1 MEKVIIVGG
10 GQAAASLAHKMRS
23 LGFDG
28 ALTMMCEEKTP
39 PYQRPPLSKKYLLG
53 EMALERLYLRPEHYY
68 VEQNITLHLGERVNA
83 IDRQNN
89 EIITE
94 KGQYA
99 YDRLVLATGS
109 TPRLLPAHLGG
120 TLENVFSVRDL
131 KDADSLAPHMK
142 EGKRLL
148 IIGGGYIGLEAA
160 AVAAAR
166 GMDVTLIE
174 MSERILQ
181 RVAAPQTSD
190 YFRSLHQSH
199 GVTIKEQTG
208 LTRLLGQNGQV
219 VGAEL
224 SDGSTL
230 EIDLAILGIGITP
243 AINLAQDCGLAIENG
258 IRVDAL
264 GRSSDPNI
272 WAAGDCCSF
281 PYKDGYLRLES
292 VPNAIDQAEVIAQ
305 NILGAEIAY
314 IPKPWF
320 WSDQYD
326 VKLQIAGLNTGY
338 DKIIERKNPTLLSQ
352 SFWYY
357 AQDTLI
363 AVDAMND
370 PRAYMVAKKLIES
383 GLTPDPA
390 LVEDASSNLKDLLKQ

>member
-160 AVAAAR
+160 AVAAAH

-199 GVTIKEQTG
+199 GVSIKEQTG

-243 AINLAQDCGLAIENG
+243 ATNLAQDCGLAIENG

-305 NILGAEIAY
+305 NIMGAEIAY

>member
-83 IDRQNN
+83 LDRQNN

-199 GVTIKEQTG
+199 GVSIKEQTG

-243 AINLAQDCGLAIENG
+243 ATNLAQDCGLAIENG

-305 NILGAEIAY
+305 NIMGAEIAY

-357 AQDTLI
+357 AQDTLV

>member
-230 EIDLAILGIGITP
+230 EIDLAILGIGIIP
-243 AINLAQDCGLAIENG
+243 ATNLAQDCGLAFENG

>member
-83 IDRQNN
+83 LDRQNN

-94 KGQYA
+94 NGQYA

-243 AINLAQDCGLAIENG
+243 ATNLAQDCGLAIENG

-305 NILGAEIAY
+305 NIMGAEIAY

-357 AQDTLI
+357 AQNTLI

-370 PRAYMVAKKLIES
+370 PRAYVVAKKLIES

>member
-199 GVTIKEQTG
+199 GVSIKEQTG

-230 EIDLAILGIGITP
+230 EIDLAILGIGVTP
-243 AINLAQDCGLAIENG
+243 ATNLAQDCGLAIENG

-305 NILGAEIAY
+305 NIMGAEIAY

>member
-181 RVAAPQTSD
+181 RVAAPQTSN

-243 AINLAQDCGLAIENG
+243 ATNLAQDCGLAIENG

-281 PYKDGYLRLES
+281 PYKDGFLRLES

-305 NILGAEIAY
+305 NIMGAEIAY

>member
-199 GVTIKEQTG
+199 GVSIKEQTG

-243 AINLAQDCGLAIENG
+243 ATNLAQDCGLAIENG

-305 NILGAEIAY
+305 NIMGAEIAY

-357 AQDTLI
+357 AQDTLV

>member
-243 AINLAQDCGLAIENG
+243 ATNLAQDCGLAFENG

-305 NILGAEIAY
+305 NIMGAEIAY

>member
-83 IDRQNN
+83 LDRQNN

-190 YFRSLHQSH
+190 YFRSLHQSY

-243 AINLAQDCGLAIENG
+243 ATNLAQDCGLAIENG

-305 NILGAEIAY
+305 NIMGAEIAY

>member
-83 IDRQNN
+83 LDRQNN
-89 EIITE
+89 KIITE

-243 AINLAQDCGLAIENG
+243 ATNLAQDCGLAIENG

-305 NILGAEIAY
+305 NIMGAEIAY

-326 VKLQIAGLNTGY
+326 VKLQIAGLNAGY

>member
-83 IDRQNN
+83 LDRRNN

-243 AINLAQDCGLAIENG
+243 ATNLAQDCGLAIENG

-305 NILGAEIAY
+305 NIMGAEIAY

-357 AQDTLI
+357 AQNTLI

>member
-243 AINLAQDCGLAIENG
+243 ATNLAQDCGLAFENG

-305 NILGAEIAY
+305 NIMGAEIAY

-357 AQDTLI
+357 AQDTLV

>member
-305 NILGAEIAY
+305 NIMGAEIAY

>member
-83 IDRQNN
+83 LDRQNN
-89 EIITE
+89 KIITE

-199 GVTIKEQTG
+199 GVSIKEQTG

-243 AINLAQDCGLAIENG
+243 ATNLAQDCGLAIENG

-305 NILGAEIAY
+305 NIMGAEIAY

-326 VKLQIAGLNTGY
+326 VKLQIAGLNAGY

>member
-160 AVAAAR
+160 AVAAVR

-243 AINLAQDCGLAIENG
+243 ATNLAQDCGLAFENG

-305 NILGAEIAY
+305 NIMGAEIAY

-357 AQDTLI
+357 AQDTLV

>member
-243 AINLAQDCGLAIENG
+243 ATNLAQDCGLAIENG
-258 IRVDAL
+258 IRVDVL

>member
-83 IDRQNN
+83 INRQNN

-109 TPRLLPAHLGG
+109 TPRLLPTHLGG

-199 GVTIKEQTG
+199 GVSIKEQTG

-243 AINLAQDCGLAIENG
+243 ATNLAQDCGLAIENG

-305 NILGAEIAY
+305 NIMGAEIAY

>member
-53 EMALERLYLRPEHYY
+53 EMAFERLYLRPEHYY

-83 IDRQNN
+83 LDRQNN
-89 EIITE
+89 KIITE

-120 TLENVFSVRDL
+120 TLENVFSIRDL

-148 IIGGGYIGLEAA
+148 ITGGGYIGLEAA

-243 AINLAQDCGLAIENG
+243 ATNLAQDCGLAFENG

-305 NILGAEIAY
+305 NIMGAEIAY

>member
-243 AINLAQDCGLAIENG
+243 ATNLAQDCGLAIENG

-305 NILGAEIAY
+305 NIMGAEIAY

>member
-83 IDRQNN
+83 IDRQSN

-243 AINLAQDCGLAIENG
+243 ATNLAQDCGLAIENG

-305 NILGAEIAY
+305 NIMGAEIAY

>member
-83 IDRQNN
+83 INRQNN

-199 GVTIKEQTG
+199 GVSIKEQTG

-243 AINLAQDCGLAIENG
+243 ATNLAQDCGLAIENG

-305 NILGAEIAY
+305 NIMGAEIAY

>member
-243 AINLAQDCGLAIENG
+243 ATNLAQECGLAIENG

-305 NILGAEIAY
+305 NIMGAEIAY

-383 GLTPDPA
+383 GLTPDPS

>member
-166 GMDVTLIE
+166 GMNVTLIE

-243 AINLAQDCGLAIENG
+243 ATNLAQDCGLAIKNG

-305 NILGAEIAY
+305 NIMGAEIAY

>member
-83 IDRQNN
+83 INRQNN

-199 GVTIKEQTG
+199 GVSIKEQTG

-243 AINLAQDCGLAIENG
+243 ATNLAQDCGLAIENG

-305 NILGAEIAY
+305 NIMGAEIAY

-357 AQDTLI
+357 AQDTLV

-370 PRAYMVAKKLIES
+370 PRAYVVAKKLIES

>member
-243 AINLAQDCGLAIENG
+243 ATNLAQDCGLAIENG

-264 GRSSDPNI
+264 GRSCDPNI

-305 NILGAEIAY
+305 NIMGAEIAY

>member
-83 IDRQNN
+83 IDRQSN

-181 RVAAPQTSD
+181 RVAAPQTSN

-219 VGAEL
+219 VGAKL

-243 AINLAQDCGLAIENG
+243 ATNLAQDCGLAIENG

-305 NILGAEIAY
+305 NIMGAEIAY

>member
-83 IDRQNN
+83 INRQNN

-94 KGQYA
+94 NGQYA

-199 GVTIKEQTG
+199 GVSIKEQTG

-243 AINLAQDCGLAIENG
+243 ATNLAQDCGLAIENG

-305 NILGAEIAY
+305 NIMGAEIAY

>member
-109 TPRLLPAHLGG
+109 TPRLLPANLGG

-160 AVAAAR
+160 AVAAVR

-190 YFRSLHQSH
+190 YFRSLHKSH
-199 GVTIKEQTG
+199 GVSIKEQTG

-243 AINLAQDCGLAIENG
+243 ATNLAQDCGLAIENG

-305 NILGAEIAY
+305 NIMGAEIAY

>member
-83 IDRQNN
+83 INRQNN

-243 AINLAQDCGLAIENG
+243 ATNLAQDCGLAIENG

-305 NILGAEIAY
+305 NIMGAEIAY

>member
-83 IDRQNN
+83 IDRQSN

-120 TLENVFSVRDL
+120 TLENVFSVRNL

-199 GVTIKEQTG
+199 GVSIKEQTG

-243 AINLAQDCGLAIENG
+243 ATNLAQDCGLAFENG

-305 NILGAEIAY
+305 NIMGAEIAY

>member
-83 IDRQNN
+83 IDRQSN

-120 TLENVFSVRDL
+120 TLENVFSVRNL

-243 AINLAQDCGLAIENG
+243 ATNLAQDCGLAFENG

-305 NILGAEIAY
+305 NIMGAEIAY

>member
-199 GVTIKEQTG
+199 GVSIKEQTG

-243 AINLAQDCGLAIENG
+243 ATNLAQDCGLAIENG

-305 NILGAEIAY
+305 NIMGAEIAY

-370 PRAYMVAKKLIES
+370 PRGYMVAKKLIES

>member
-68 VEQNITLHLGERVNA
+68 VEQNIKLHLGERVNA
-83 IDRQNN
+83 LDRQNN

-181 RVAAPQTSD
+181 RVAAPKHQII
-190 YFRSLHQSH
+190 FALFIKAMVSLS
-199 GVTIKEQTG
+199 
-208 LTRLLGQNGQV
+208 
-219 VGAEL
+219 
-224 SDGSTL
+224 
-230 EIDLAILGIGITP
+230 
-243 AINLAQDCGLAIENG
+243 
-258 IRVDAL
+258 
-264 GRSSDPNI
+264 
-272 WAAGDCCSF
+272 
-281 PYKDGYLRLES
+281 
-292 VPNAIDQAEVIAQ
+292 
-305 NILGAEIAY
+305 
-314 IPKPWF
+314 
-320 WSDQYD
+320 
-326 VKLQIAGLNTGY
+326 
-338 DKIIERKNPTLLSQ
+338 KN
-352 SFWYY
+352 
-357 AQDTLI
+357 
-363 AVDAMND
+363 
-370 PRAYMVAKKLIES
+370 
-383 GLTPDPA
+383 
-390 LVEDASSNLKDLLKQ
+390 KQG

>member
-1 MEKVIIVGG
+1 M
-10 GQAAASLAHKMRS
+10 
-23 LGFDG
+23 
-28 ALTMMCEEKTP
+28 
-39 PYQRPPLSKKYLLG
+39 
-53 EMALERLYLRPEHYY
+53 
-68 VEQNITLHLGERVNA
+68 
-83 IDRQNN
+83 
-89 EIITE
+89 
-94 KGQYA
+94 
-99 YDRLVLATGS
+99 
-109 TPRLLPAHLGG
+109 
-120 TLENVFSVRDL
+120 
-131 KDADSLAPHMK
+131 
-142 EGKRLL
+142 
-148 IIGGGYIGLEAA
+148 
-160 AVAAAR
+160 
-166 GMDVTLIE
+166 
-174 MSERILQ
+174 
-181 RVAAPQTSD
+181 
-190 YFRSLHQSH
+190 
-199 GVTIKEQTG
+199 
-208 LTRLLGQNGQV
+208 
-219 VGAEL
+219 
-224 SDGSTL
+224 
-230 EIDLAILGIGITP
+230 
-243 AINLAQDCGLAIENG
+243 AQDCGLTIENG

-305 NILGAEIAY
+305 NIMGAEIAY

>member
-83 IDRQNN
+83 INRQNN

-199 GVTIKEQTG
+199 GVSIKEQTG

-243 AINLAQDCGLAIENG
+243 ATNLAQDCGLAIENG

-305 NILGAEIAY
+305 NIMGAEIAY

-357 AQDTLI
+357 AQNTLI

>member
-83 IDRQNN
+83 LDRQNN

-243 AINLAQDCGLAIENG
+243 ATNLAQDCGLAIENG

-305 NILGAEIAY
+305 NIMGAEIAY

-357 AQDTLI
+357 AQDTLV

>member
-28 ALTMMCEEKTP
+28 ALTMMCEEKSP

-53 EMALERLYLRPEHYY
+53 EMALERLYLRPQHYY

-243 AINLAQDCGLAIENG
+243 ATNLAQDCGLAIENG

-305 NILGAEIAY
+305 NIMGAEIAY

-370 PRAYMVAKKLIES
+370 PRGYMVAKKLIES

>member
-83 IDRQNN
+83 INRQNN

-243 AINLAQDCGLAIENG
+243 ATNLAQDCGLAIENG

-305 NILGAEIAY
+305 NIMGAEIAY

-357 AQDTLI
+357 AQNTLI